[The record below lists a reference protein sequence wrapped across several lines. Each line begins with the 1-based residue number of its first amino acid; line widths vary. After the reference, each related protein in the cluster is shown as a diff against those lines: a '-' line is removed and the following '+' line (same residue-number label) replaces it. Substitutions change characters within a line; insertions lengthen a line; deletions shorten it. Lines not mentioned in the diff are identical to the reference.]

1 MGVYKQVCAAC
12 HSMRYL
18 AYRNL
23 VDISHTEEEAKK
35 EAEEIQTLDGPDE
48 AGNMFMRPGK
58 LADYFPRPFA
68 NDAAA
73 SAANNGAIPPDLSFI
88 TLGRHGGE
96 DYVYHLLNGYCV
108 EELLRSSPCLPKPQF
123 LTQPLELRLKR
134 CLPSL
139 WSAAL
144 EESPMDPLRRK
155 WVSSAPT
162 LQRSTLR
169 TPPTQWRMC
178 SVSPVMG
185 SRWQWRS

>member
-1 MGVYKQVCAAC
+1 MRWSFLVKQLSQVYKQVCAAC

-88 TLGRHGGE
+88 TLGR
-96 DYVYHLLNGYCV
+96 
-108 EELLRSSPCLPKPQF
+108 
-123 LTQPLELRLKR
+123 
-134 CLPSL
+134 
-139 WSAAL
+139 
-144 EESPMDPLRRK
+144 
-155 WVSSAPT
+155 
-162 LQRSTLR
+162 
-169 TPPTQWRMC
+169 
-178 SVSPVMG
+178 
-185 SRWQWRS
+185 